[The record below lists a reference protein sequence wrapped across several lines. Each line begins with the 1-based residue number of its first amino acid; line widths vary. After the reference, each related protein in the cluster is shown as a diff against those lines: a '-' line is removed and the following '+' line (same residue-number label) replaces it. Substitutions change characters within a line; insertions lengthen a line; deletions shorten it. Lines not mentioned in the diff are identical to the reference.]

1 MKLQYRMRSR
11 ASAFALATAVGM
23 TAMAGAASAQ
33 QAEPEANR
41 VEDVIVTAQKREQ
54 NLQDVPIVVTAL
66 NREALEGAGVHDIKD
81 LQILTPGLIVTST
94 SNEAI
99 TTARIRGVGTV
110 GDNPGLESSVL
121 VTIDGV
127 YRPRNGVGFGDLGNL
142 QRIEV
147 LKGPQGTLFGKNA
160 SAGVINIITE
170 SPSFTFGA
178 EAELTGGNYGQ
189 MGGSAYITGPILTD
203 TLAGSLYF
211 ADRQRDGFLDV
222 VATPGPRTKSDDVD
236 QNFYTV
242 RGQLLWQPS
251 DKLSGRF
258 IADYTNRD
266 ENCCSAT
273 QLFVGASPVSRAVL
287 INQVRPG
294 SVDTTAT
301 PFDRIA
307 SANRDTTQRIE
318 DQGVSAE
325 FNYDVT
331 PDITLTSITAGRSW
345 RTENGQD
352 SDFTGADIAWRP
364 TDGTNFT
371 EINQFSQ
378 EFRLAGTNGP
388 VDWLMGAFYAKEDL
402 TAGSQLLYGS
412 DYYAYVGGKLLG
424 GVPALLGLTP
434 AAIYQAGNGSRDSYD
449 QTTES
454 WALFADNTIHMTSKL
469 DLDIG
474 VRWTLDKKDLTSVY
488 TTTGS
493 SCDQGE
499 AAYATLVGLVGATTA
514 GTIVGTLCLN
524 NENNDFDA
532 LGANVQSRSEDAV
545 TGTIKLKYDFTDN
558 AMVYGSYS
566 RGFKAGGFNLDREQ
580 AVLITPTG
588 PNFTADPN
596 TAFRGEYVD
605 SFEIGTKL
613 RLFDGSLL
621 FNAAAFHQTFTD
633 FQLNTFV
640 GTAFIV
646 ETLPEVISKG
656 IDADFNYAS
665 PVDGLTFQGGVTY
678 AETTISEFT
687 ASDLL
692 VASRFNSL
700 RRLPGAQLSFAP
712 NVSVSLAGNYET
724 PIGAGLM
731 FKTNVTAKYLSEYNT
746 GSDLHPSK
754 LQDAYT
760 LVNARIGIGSENGH
774 WTLEAWA
781 QNLTDEDYLQVGFNG
796 PFQVDENN
804 DAISVYDAF
813 LGAPRTYGLT
823 LRLTY

>member
-1 MKLQYRMRSR
+1 MKLQHRMRNR
-11 ASAFALATAVGM
+11 ASAFAMATAAGVFG
-23 TAMAGAASAQ
+23 MAGAASAQ
-33 QAEPEANR
+33 TAEPEVNK

-66 NREALEGAGVHDIKD
+66 SQEALEGAGVHDIKD

-170 SPSFTFGA
+170 TPSFTFGA
-178 EAELTGGNYGQ
+178 NAELTAGNYGQ

-211 ADRQRDGFLDV
+211 ADRQRDGYLDV
-222 VATPGPRTKSDDVD
+222 ITTPGPRTNNEDVD

-266 ENCCSAT
+266 ENCCAAT

-287 INQVRPG
+287 VNQVRPG
-294 SVDTTAT
+294 SVDTTAH

-307 SANRDTTQRIE
+307 SSNRDTTQKIE

-325 FNYDVT
+325 FNYDLT
-331 PDITLTSITAGRSW
+331 PDITFTSITAARDW

-352 SDFTGADIAWRP
+352 SDFTGADLVYRP

-371 EINQFSQ
+371 EIEQFSQ
-378 EFRLAGTNGP
+378 EFRAAGTDGP
-388 VDWLMGAFYAKEDL
+388 VDWLVGAFYAKEDL
-402 TAGSQLLYGS
+402 TAGSQLLYGT
-412 DYYAYVGGKLLG
+412 DYYAYVAGKLLG
-424 GVPALLGLTP
+424 GVPGLLGLTP
-434 AAIYQAGNGSRDSYD
+434 AAIFQSGNGSRDSYD

-454 WALFADNTIHMTSKL
+454 YALFADNTVHLTSKL

-474 VRWTLDKKDLTSVY
+474 VRWTLDKKDLTSRY

-493 SCDQGE
+493 SCDQAE
-499 AAYATLVGLVGATTA
+499 AAYGPLVGLAGAAAA
-514 GTIVGTLCLN
+514 GSIVGTLCLN

-532 LGANVQSRSEDAV
+532 LGAFTQTRSEDAV
-545 TGTIKLKYDFTDN
+545 TGTMKLKYDFTDN
-558 AMVYGSYS
+558 AMAYGSYS

-580 AVLITPTG
+580 AVFITPTG
-588 PNFTADPN
+588 PNFTADPD
-596 TAFRGEYVD
+596 TEFRGEYVD

-613 RLFDGSLL
+613 RLLQGSLL
-621 FNAAAFHQTFTD
+621 FNAALFHQTFTD

-656 IDADFNYAS
+656 IDADFNYAT

-687 ASDLL
+687 AADLL

-712 NVSVSLAGNYET
+712 KVSVSLAGNYER
-724 PIGAGLM
+724 PIGTGLT
-731 FKTNVTAKYLSEYNT
+731 FKTNVTAKYLSDYNT

-754 LQDAYT
+754 AQEAYT
-760 LVNARIGIGSENGH
+760 LVNARIGIGSENGR
-774 WTLEAWA
+774 WMLEAWA
-781 QNLTDEDYLQVGFNG
+781 QNLTDQDYLQVGFNG

-804 DAISVYDAF
+804 DAISVYNAF

>member
-1 MKLQYRMRSR
+1 MKLQYRMKGR
-11 ASAFALATAVGM
+11 ASALALVASFSALG
-23 TAMAGAASAQ
+23 MAGAANAQ
-33 QAEPEANR
+33 QAEPEVNR
-41 VEDVIVTAQKREQ
+41 VEDVIVTAAKREQ

-66 NREALEGAGVHDIKD
+66 SQEALEGAGVHDIKD

-99 TTARIRGVGTV
+99 TTARVRGVGTV

-121 VTIDGV
+121 VTVDGV

-170 SPSFTFGA
+170 APSFTFGA

-189 MGGSAYITGPILTD
+189 LGGSAYITGPIIAD

-222 VATPGPRTKSDDVD
+222 VTTPGPRTNNEDVD
-236 QNFYTV
+236 QSFYTV

-258 IADYTNRD
+258 IADYSRRD

-273 QLFVGASPVSRAVL
+273 QLYVGSSPVSRAVL

-294 SVDTTAT
+294 SVDTTAH

-307 SANRDTTQRIE
+307 SANRDTTQKIE

-325 FNYDVT
+325 FNYDLT

-352 SDFTGADIAWRP
+352 SDFTGADIAYRP

-371 EINQFSQ
+371 EIKQFSQ
-378 EFRLAGTNGP
+378 EFRAAGTDGP
-388 VDWLMGAFYAKEDL
+388 VDWLVGAFYAKEDL
-402 TAGSQLLYGS
+402 TAGSQLLYGT
-412 DYYAYVGGKLLG
+412 DYYAYVAGKLLS
-424 GVPALLGLTP
+424 GVPGLLGLTS
-434 AAIYQAGNGSRDSYD
+434 AAIFQPGNGSRDSYD

-454 WALFADNTIHMTSKL
+454 WALFTDNTVHMTDKL
-469 DLDIG
+469 SLNLG
-474 VRWTLDKKDLTSVY
+474 VRWTLDEKDLTSVY

-499 AAYATLVGLVGATTA
+499 AAYATLVGLAGAATA

-532 LGANVQSRSEDAV
+532 LGANHQTRSEDAV
-545 TGTIKLKYDFTDN
+545 TGTLKLKYDFTDN

-605 SFEIGTKL
+605 SFELGTKL
-613 RLFDGSLL
+613 RLLDGSLL
-621 FNAAAFHQTFTD
+621 LNAAAFHQTFTD

-656 IDADFNYAS
+656 IDADFNYAT

-712 NVSVSLAGNYET
+712 KVSVSLAGNYET

-731 FKTNVTAKYLSEYNT
+731 FKTNVTAKYLSDYNT

-754 LQDAYT
+754 AQEAYT
-760 LVNARIGIGSENGH
+760 LVNARIGIGSESGR
-774 WTLEAWA
+774 WMLEAWA
-781 QNLTDEDYLQVGFNG
+781 QNLTDQDYLQVGFNG

>member
-1 MKLQYRMRSR
+1 MKLQHRMRNR
-11 ASAFALATAVGM
+11 VSAFALATVTGIVS
-23 TAMAGAASAQ
+23 MAGAASAQ
-33 QAEPEANR
+33 TAEPEVNT

-66 NREALEGAGVHDIKD
+66 SQEALEGAGVRDIKD

-170 SPSFTFGA
+170 SPSFNFGA
-178 EAELTGGNYGQ
+178 EAEFTGGNYGQ
-189 MGGSAYITGPILTD
+189 LGGSAYVTGPLLAD
-203 TLAGSLYF
+203 KLAGSLYF
-211 ADRQRDGFLDV
+211 ADRQRDGYLDV
-222 VATPGPRTKSDDVD
+222 VTTPGPRTNNEDVD

-266 ENCCSAT
+266 ENCCAAT

-287 INQVRPG
+287 VNQVRPG
-294 SVDTTAT
+294 SVDTTAH

-325 FNYDVT
+325 FNYDLT
-331 PDITLTSITAGRSW
+331 PDITLTSITAGRDW

-352 SDFTGADIAWRP
+352 SDFTGADLVYRP

-371 EINQFSQ
+371 EIEQFSQ
-378 EFRLAGTNGP
+378 EFRAAGTDGP
-388 VDWLMGAFYAKEDL
+388 VDWLIGAFYAKEDL
-402 TAGSQLLYGS
+402 TAGSQLLYGT
-412 DYYAYVGGKLLG
+412 DYYTYIAGKLLG
-424 GVPALLGLTP
+424 GVPTLLGLTP
-434 AAIYQAGNGSRDSYD
+434 AAIFQPNNGSRDSYN

-454 WALFADNTIHMTSKL
+454 YALFADNTVHLNSRL
-469 DLDIG
+469 DLNIG
-474 VRWTLDKKDLTSVY
+474 VRWTIDEKDLTSRY

-499 AAYATLVGLVGATTA
+499 AAYGALVGLAGAATA
-514 GTIVGTLCLN
+514 GTVVGTLCLN
-524 NENNDFDA
+524 NQNNDFDA
-532 LGANVQSRSEDAV
+532 LGAFTQTRSEDAV

-558 AMVYGSYS
+558 AMGYGSYS

-596 TAFRGEYVD
+596 TSFRGEYVD

-613 RLFDGSLL
+613 RLLQGSLL
-621 FNAAAFHQTFTD
+621 FNAALFHQTFTD

-656 IDADFNYAS
+656 VDADFNYAT

-687 ASDLL
+687 AADLL

-712 NVSVSLAGNYET
+712 KVSVSLAGNYER
-724 PIGAGLM
+724 PIGAGLT
-731 FKTNVTAKYLSEYNT
+731 FKTNITAKYLSDYNT

-754 LQDAYT
+754 AQDSYT
-760 LVNARIGIGSENGH
+760 LVNARIGIGAESGR
-774 WTLEAWA
+774 WALEAWA

-804 DAISVYDAF
+804 DAISVYNAF

-823 LRLTY
+823 LRLAY

>member
-1 MKLQYRMRSR
+1 MKLQYRMNGR
-11 ASAFALATAVGM
+11 ASALALIASVGM
-23 TAMAGAASAQ
+23 FGLAGAANAQ
-33 QAEPEANR
+33 QAEPEVNR
-41 VEDVIVTAQKREQ
+41 VEDVIVTAAKREQ

-66 NREALEGAGVHDIKD
+66 SQEALEGAGVHDIKD

-99 TTARIRGVGTV
+99 TTARVRGVGTV

-170 SPSFTFGA
+170 APSFTFGA

-189 MGGSAYITGPILTD
+189 LGGSAYVTGPIIAD

-222 VATPGPRTKSDDVD
+222 VTTPGPRTNDQDVD

-273 QLFVGASPVSRAVL
+273 QLYVGSSAVSRAVL

-294 SVDTTAT
+294 SVDTTAH

-307 SANRDTTQRIE
+307 SANRDTTQKIE

-325 FNYDVT
+325 FNYDLT

-371 EINQFSQ
+371 EIKQFSQ
-378 EFRLAGTNGP
+378 EFRAAGTDGP
-388 VDWLMGAFYAKEDL
+388 VDWLVGAFYAKEDL
-402 TAGSQLLYGS
+402 TAGSQLLYGT
-412 DYYAYVGGKLLG
+412 DYYAYVAGKLLG
-424 GVPALLGLTP
+424 GAPALLGLTP
-434 AAIYQAGNGSRDSYD
+434 ATIFQAGNGSRDSYD

-454 WALFADNTIHMTSKL
+454 WALFTDNTVHMTDKL
-469 DLDIG
+469 SLNLG
-474 VRWTLDKKDLTSVY
+474 VRWTLDEKDLTSVY

-493 SCDQGE
+493 SCDQAE
-499 AAYATLVGLVGATTA
+499 AAYLTLVGLAGAATA
-514 GTIVGTLCLN
+514 GSIVGTLCLN

-532 LGANVQSRSEDAV
+532 LGANHQTRSEDAV
-545 TGTIKLKYDFTDN
+545 TGTLKLKYDLTDN
-558 AMVYGSYS
+558 AMIYGSYS

-580 AVLITPTG
+580 AIVITATG
-588 PNFTADPN
+588 PNFTADPD
-596 TAFRGEYVD
+596 TEFRGEYVD
-605 SFEIGTKL
+605 SFELGTKL

-621 FNAAAFHQTFTD
+621 LNAAAFHQTFED

-656 IDADFNYAS
+656 VDADFNWAT
-665 PVDGLTFQGGVTY
+665 PLDGLTFQGGVTY

-712 NVSVSLAGNYET
+712 KVSVSLAGNYET
-724 PIGAGLM
+724 PIGAGLI

-760 LVNARIGIGSENGH
+760 LVNARIGIGSESGR

-781 QNLTDEDYLQVGFNG
+781 QNLTDQDYLQVGFNG

>member
-222 VATPGPRTKSDDVD
+222 VTTPGPRTKSDDVD

-307 SANRDTTQRIE
+307 SANRDTSQKIE

-434 AAIYQAGNGSRDSYD
+434 AAIYQAGNGSRDTYD

-712 NVSVSLAGNYET
+712 KVSVSLAGNYET

>member
-1 MKLQYRMRSR
+1 MKLQYRMNGR
-11 ASAFALATAVGM
+11 ASALALIASVGVLGL
-23 TAMAGAASAQ
+23 AGAANAQ
-33 QAEPEANR
+33 QAEPEVNR
-41 VEDVIVTAQKREQ
+41 VEDVIVTAAKREQ

-66 NREALEGAGVHDIKD
+66 SQEALEGAGVHDIKD

-99 TTARIRGVGTV
+99 TTARVRGVGTV

-189 MGGSAYITGPILTD
+189 LGGSAYVTGPIIAD

-222 VATPGPRTKSDDVD
+222 VTTPGPRTNDQDVD
-236 QNFYTV
+236 QGFYTV

-258 IADYTNRD
+258 IADYTSRD

-273 QLFVGASPVSRAVL
+273 QLYVGSSAASRAVL

-294 SVDTTAT
+294 SVDTTAH

-307 SANRDTTQRIE
+307 SANRDTTQKIE

-325 FNYDVT
+325 FNYDLT

-352 SDFTGADIAWRP
+352 SDFTGADLVYRP

-371 EINQFSQ
+371 EIKQFSQ
-378 EFRLAGTNGP
+378 EFRAAGTDGP
-388 VDWLMGAFYAKEDL
+388 VDWLVGAFYAKEDL
-402 TAGSQLLYGS
+402 TAGSQLLYGT
-412 DYYAYVGGKLLG
+412 DYYAYIAGKLLG

-434 AAIYQAGNGSRDSYD
+434 AAIFQPGNGSRDSYD

-454 WALFADNTIHMTSKL
+454 WALFTDNTVHMTDKL
-469 DLDIG
+469 SLNLG
-474 VRWTLDKKDLTSVY
+474 VRWTLDEKDLTSVY

-493 SCDQGE
+493 SCDQAE
-499 AAYATLVGLVGATTA
+499 AAYLTLVGLAGATAA
-514 GTIVGTLCLN
+514 GSIVGTLCLN

-532 LGANVQSRSEDAV
+532 LGANKQTRSEDAV
-545 TGTIKLKYDFTDN
+545 TGTLKLKYDLTDN

-580 AVLITPTG
+580 AVVITATG

-605 SFEIGTKL
+605 SFELGTKL

-621 FNAAAFHQTFTD
+621 FNAAAFHQTFED

-656 IDADFNYAS
+656 VDADFNWAT
-665 PVDGLTFQGGVTY
+665 PVNGLTFQGGVTY

-687 ASDLL
+687 AADLL

-712 NVSVSLAGNYET
+712 KVSISLAGNYET

-760 LVNARIGIGSENGH
+760 LVNARIGIGSESGR
-774 WTLEAWA
+774 WILEAWA
-781 QNLTDEDYLQVGFNG
+781 QNLTDQDYLQVGFNG

-804 DAISVYDAF
+804 DSISVYDAF

>member
-1 MKLQYRMRSR
+1 MKLQYRMKGR
-11 ASAFALATAVGM
+11 ASALALVASFSAFG
-23 TAMAGAASAQ
+23 MAGAANAQ
-33 QAEPEANR
+33 QAEPETNR
-41 VEDVIVTAQKREQ
+41 VEDVIVTAAKREQ

-66 NREALEGAGVHDIKD
+66 NREALQGAGVHDIKD

-99 TTARIRGVGTV
+99 TTARVRGVGTV

-170 SPSFTFGA
+170 APSFNFGA

-189 MGGSAYITGPILTD
+189 MGGSAYVTGPIIAD

-222 VATPGPRTKSDDVD
+222 VTTPGPRTNNEDVD
-236 QNFYTV
+236 QSFYTV

-258 IADYTNRD
+258 IADYTSRD

-273 QLFVGASPVSRAVL
+273 QLYVGSSAVSRAVL

-294 SVDTTAT
+294 SVDTTAH

-307 SANRDTTQRIE
+307 SANRDTTQKIE

-325 FNYDVT
+325 FNYDLT

-352 SDFTGADIAWRP
+352 SDFTGADIAYRP
-364 TDGTNFT
+364 TDGSNFT
-371 EINQFSQ
+371 EIKQFSQ
-378 EFRLAGTNGP
+378 EFRAAGTDGP
-388 VDWLMGAFYAKEDL
+388 VDWLVGAFYAKEDL

-412 DYYAYVGGKLLG
+412 DYYPYIAGKLLG
-424 GVPALLGLTP
+424 GVPGLLGLTS
-434 AAIYQAGNGSRDSYD
+434 AAIFQPGNGSRDSYD

-454 WALFADNTIHMTSKL
+454 WALFTDNTVHMTDKL
-469 DLDIG
+469 SLNLG
-474 VRWTLDKKDLTSVY
+474 VRWTLDEKDLTSVY

-493 SCDQGE
+493 SCDQAE
-499 AAYATLVGLVGATTA
+499 AAYLTLVGLAGATAA
-514 GTIVGTLCLN
+514 GSIVGTLCLN

-532 LGANVQSRSEDAV
+532 LGANHQTRSEDAV
-545 TGTIKLKYDFTDN
+545 TGTLKLKYDLTDN

-580 AVLITPTG
+580 AIVITATG

-621 FNAAAFHQTFTD
+621 FNAAAFHQTFQD

-687 ASDLL
+687 AADLL

-712 NVSVSLAGNYET
+712 KVSVSLAGNYET
-724 PIGAGLM
+724 PIGAGLI

-746 GSDLHPSK
+746 GSDLHPAK

-760 LVNARIGIGSENGH
+760 LVNARIGIGSESGR
-774 WTLEAWA
+774 WALEAWA

-804 DAISVYDAF
+804 DSISVYDAF